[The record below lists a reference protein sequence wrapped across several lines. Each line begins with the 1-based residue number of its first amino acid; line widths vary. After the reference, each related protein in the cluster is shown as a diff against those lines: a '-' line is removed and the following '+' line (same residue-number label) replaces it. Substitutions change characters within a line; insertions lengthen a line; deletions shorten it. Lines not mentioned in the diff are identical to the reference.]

1 MISIIIPVYN
11 EQDTVEEVVRRVN
24 GSLEKFEKEVIV
36 VDDGSRDRTGIILD
50 TLRHQNQIKLIRH
63 STNRGKG
70 EAIKSALR
78 EATGEITIIQDADLE
93 YVPSDLPLLIR
104 TLVEG
109 SLTVVYGSRNLMAGN
124 RRGYR
129 PFLWGGK
136 LLSLVASILFNQ
148 KLTDINTGYKVFRTD
163 FLRSL
168 NLTSSGFEFC
178 EEVTAKALNRGVK
191 IKEVPINY
199 FPRKFSEGKK
209 IRALDGLIALTTL
222 LKHRFYKE

>member
-109 SLTVVYGSRNLMAGN
+109 TLTVVYGSRNLLAGN

-178 EEVTAKALNRGVK
+178 EEVTAKALNRG
-191 IKEVPINY
+191 
-199 FPRKFSEGKK
+199 
-209 IRALDGLIALTTL
+209 
-222 LKHRFYKE
+222 